1 MTAWDG
7 VPLHS
12 ILRVTNSALERNG
25 KEVLKQSRAAMV
37 MKVAAAAVPV
47 LDALSRGQE
56 GDRGEIV
63 RGPLHQI
70 VLSGGE
76 HQPTPQ

>member
-1 MTAWDG
+1 M
-7 VPLHS
+7 V
-12 ILRVTNSALERNG
+12 
-25 KEVLKQSRAAMV
+25 MV
-37 MKVAAAAVPV
+37 MKIAAVAVAVPV
-47 LDALSRGQE
+47 LDALSGGQE

-63 RGPLHQI
+63 RGPLHQV